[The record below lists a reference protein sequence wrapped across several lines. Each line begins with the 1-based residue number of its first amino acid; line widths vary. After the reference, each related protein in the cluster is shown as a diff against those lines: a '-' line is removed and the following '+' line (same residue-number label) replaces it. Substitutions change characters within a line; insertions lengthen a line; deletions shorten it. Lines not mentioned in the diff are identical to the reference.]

1 MCVYYTMYVYADVQK
16 VLHSARV
23 QGLAPDLTV
32 TIRWEA
38 EIQITLQGNVLYQ
51 LHELRRCCMRWVI
64 CSDLTHTGRVP
75 PTLSHRWTQ
84 LGRQPLPLC
93 YDYST
98 LEQ

>member
-51 LHELRRCCMRWVI
+51 LHISAEEML
-64 CSDLTHTGRVP
+64 HA
-75 PTLSHRWTQ
+75 
-84 LGRQPLPLC
+84 LGAMQ
-93 YDYST
+93 
-98 LEQ
+98 